1 MLGTQFSDVH
11 RVTFAVYWGTLDEYG
26 GTIDVH
32 WGTLDVNGGTPEVQ
46 RVPQMFMGYPGCA

>member
-1 MLGTQFSDVH
+1 MH
-11 RVTFAVYWGTLDEYG
+11 RVTFDVYWGTLDEYG